1 MRKSI
6 LLSFIAILIAS
17 FSTAQSN
24 SLKLHI
30 KTFNEYDASFIERE
44 EDGPGSG
51 SITYFNE
58 FFDELYI
65 FVEIDLQNISKY
77 NKRGEYKPFTLRVST
92 TKGKV
97 QLKEFK
103 KAFGFENLGDEN
115 VKHYYILFQLNNVS
129 FDTYKFKADLM
140 NGNKI
145 IGSAKKTVEI
155 WGGE

>member
-6 LLSFIAILIAS
+6 LLSFIAIFIAF

-24 SLKLHI
+24 NLKLHF
-30 KTFNEYDASFIERE
+30 KTLNDSDGSFIERE
-44 EDGPGSG
+44 DDGSG

-58 FFDELYI
+58 VFDELYI
-65 FVEIDLQNISKY
+65 FVEIDPENLSKY
-77 NKRGEYKPFTLRVST
+77 RNDREYNPFTLRITT

-97 QLKEFK
+97 VLKEFK
-103 KAFGFENLGDEN
+103 KAFDFSINGYGLN
-115 VKHYYILFQLNNVS
+115 KHFILFQLNNVG

-140 NGNKI
+140 KGSKI
-145 IGSAKKTVEI
+145 ISSAKKTVEI

>member
-6 LLSFIAILIAS
+6 LLSFIAIFIAF

-24 SLKLHI
+24 NLQLHI
-30 KTFNEYDASFIERE
+30 KTFNEYDASFSEK
-44 EDGPGSG
+44 EDDGSG

-65 FVEIDLQNISKY
+65 FVEIDPKSLSKY
-77 NKRGEYKPFTLRVST
+77 IKPGEYKPFTLRVTT

-115 VKHYYILFQLNNVS
+115 VKHYYILFQLNNVG

-140 NGNKI
+140 KGSKI
-145 IGSAKKTVEI
+145 ISSAKKTVEI

>member
-6 LLSFIAILIAS
+6 LLSFIAIFIAF

-24 SLKLHI
+24 SLQLHI
-30 KTFNEYDASFIERE
+30 KTFNEYDASFSEK
-44 EDGPGSG
+44 EDDGSG

-65 FVEIDLQNISKY
+65 FVEIDPKNLSKY
-77 NKRGEYKPFTLRVST
+77 IKPGEYKPFTLRVST

-103 KAFGFENLGDEN
+103 KSFNFSTDGYAHN
-115 VKHYYILFQLNNVS
+115 KHYILFQLNNVG

-140 NGNKI
+140 KGNTI

>member
-24 SLKLHI
+24 SLQLHI
-30 KTFNEYDASFIERE
+30 KTFNEYDASCSEK
-44 EDGPGSG
+44 EDDGSG

-65 FVEIDLQNISKY
+65 FVEIDPKNLSKY
-77 NKRGEYKPFTLRVST
+77 IKPGEYKPFTLRVTT

-103 KAFGFENLGDEN
+103 KSFNFSTDGYAHN
-115 VKHYYILFQLNNVS
+115 KHYILFQLNNVS

-140 NGNKI
+140 KGNTI